1 MKLLFAAFGGMPQR
15 DFKSI
20 VLPKDLLSVFTQSKV
35 NTLRISGDTITIQS
49 RKSGGE
55 TITNSVS
62 QTLITALSV
71 KVPKKYNLNG
81 NPHFINE
88 CS

>member
-49 RKSGGE
+49 RKSGSE

-62 QTLITALSV
+62 QILIKALSV
-71 KVPKKYNLNG
+71 KVPKKYN
-81 NPHFINE
+81 
-88 CS
+88 